1 MICYMAIYTVEGP
14 PKGYPGK
21 TEYKLGEIRLARVYT
36 ETFPKGTSLNEYS
49 PRSVTPKGGQ
59 LEQGYTVLGIL
70 GFMREQA
77 WYLFAG
83 DLTDTMQRVR
93 DASAHAATRMTVPTD
108 YFMMNSSRIF
118 LPADLIERR
127 GGIKVVLDAQGEDY
141 TCRIK
146 YRD

>member
-1 MICYMAIYTVEGP
+1 MAIYTVEGP
-14 PKGYPGK
+14 PVGYPGK
-21 TEYKLGEIRLARVYT
+21 SEYKIGEIRLARVYN
-36 ETFPKGTSLNEYS
+36 ESFPKGTPLNEYS
-49 PRSVTPKGGQ
+49 PKIINTKRGQ
-59 LEQGYTVLGIL
+59 LEQGYAVLGIL

-77 WYLFAG
+77 WYLFTG
-83 DLTDTMQRVR
+83 DETETMQKVR
-93 DASAHAATRMTVPTD
+93 DAAAHAATRMTVGTD

-146 YRD
+146 YRG